1 MNDSFSKN
9 IFFTLAEIF
18 IHEIFFMRLLKV
30 FQTLKLVF
38 SIFLHFTKRKD
49 SRKYEKYC
57 LFHLKGPP
65 FSFSRYSNFC
75 NFLPFIPTF
84 SRFNGLYETGII
96 LTLSISKCNIWNN
109 SETTLYES
117 SLLLRS

>member
-9 IFFTLAEIF
+9 IFFMLAEIF
-18 IHEIFFMRLLKV
+18 THEIFFMRLLKV